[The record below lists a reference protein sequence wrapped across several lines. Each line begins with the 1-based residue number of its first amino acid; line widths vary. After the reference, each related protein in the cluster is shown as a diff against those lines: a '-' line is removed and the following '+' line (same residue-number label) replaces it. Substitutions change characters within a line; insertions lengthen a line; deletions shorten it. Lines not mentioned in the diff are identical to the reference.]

1 MSILIR
7 TSCLVLLALAAGC
20 GNSKPEPQKNEPL
33 ANPQDAAPKPAAPA
47 DPMAEI
53 DKFITTVNVNKSS
66 PDWRL
71 SLRMPPKLT
80 FDPQSDY
87 FWHIDTAAG
96 GVKVKLF
103 ADTAPMHVSSC
114 LFLNKLGFYDGLNFH
129 RIIPGFMAQGGCPT
143 GSGSGSPGYQFD
155 GEFEGGR
162 KHDRPGL
169 LSMANTGKP
178 TTDGSQFFLTFAP
191 TPWLDGKHTLWG
203 EVVEGMETLK
213 ALEKLGTSGGQVSNP
228 PLIKKAWVTAVK
240 KG

>member
-7 TSCLVLLALAAGC
+7 TSCLVLLAFAAGC
-20 GNSKPEPQKNEPL
+20 GNSTPAPQKNEPL
-33 ANPQDAAPKPAAPA
+33 ETPAEAQKPKPPA

-53 DKFITTVNVNKSS
+53 DKFIATVNVNKSS
-66 PDWRL
+66 PDWRM

-80 FDPQSDY
+80 FDPQTDY

-103 ADTAPMHVSSC
+103 ADTAPMHASSC

-143 GSGSGSPGYQFD
+143 GTGRDGPGYKFA

-169 LSMANTGKP
+169 LSMANSGAD
-178 TTDGSQFFLTFAP
+178 TDGSQFFLTFAE

-213 ALEKLGTSGGQVSNP
+213 ALEKLGTSGGRVSNP